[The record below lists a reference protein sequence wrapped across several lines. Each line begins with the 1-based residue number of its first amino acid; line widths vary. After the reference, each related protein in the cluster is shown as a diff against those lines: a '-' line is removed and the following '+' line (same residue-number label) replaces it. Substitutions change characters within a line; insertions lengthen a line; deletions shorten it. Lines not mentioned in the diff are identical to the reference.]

1 MYGNNYQYSY
11 AQQQEEYRRLFIAE
25 QNEKREIKFFGR
37 VAGACV
43 IGYVIVQQLLGF
55 LLYIEPVYNAYESS
69 KGFQSVYGMLFSL
82 LGVLVPFL
90 IGAAVLRKRTG
101 ADPLIFSRPKRVSSM
116 LLFVPVGFLACL
128 AANFIAN
135 YFITFMESWGFV
147 LTGVYYDAP
156 SAPVERIF
164 YYLHIAV
171 VPALCEE
178 LAVRGVVMQPL
189 RKYGDRFAIIAS
201 SVVFALMHGNLIQAP
216 FALIAGAV
224 IGYAVCATGSIWT
237 GILIHFVNN
246 SFSVFVEFLLADV
259 ADPARQNLIYYGIMI
274 AAAVLGILCA
284 AALVL
289 MDGKSLRVTKRLGIL
304 TSGQKGKAYVLNAA
318 MIVALLIMIVM
329 TSMNVEWQG
338 F

>member
-1 MYGNNYQYSY
+1 MYGNSYQYSY
-11 AQQQEEYRRLFIAE
+11 MQQEEYRRMFIAE
-25 QNEKREIKFFGR
+25 QNEKRDIKYFGR

-55 LLYIEPVYNAYESS
+55 VLYIEPVYNAYKSS
-69 KGFQSVYGMLFSL
+69 NGFQSVYGMLFTL

-90 IGAAVLRKRTG
+90 IGSAVLKKRTG
-101 ADPLIFSRPKRVSSM
+101 EDSLVFSKPKKISAM
-116 LLFVPVGFLACL
+116 LLFVPVGFLICL
-128 AANFIAN
+128 AANFVTN
-135 YFITFMESWGFV
+135 YFTALMESWGFV

-164 YYLHIAV
+164 YFLHIAV

-201 SVVFALMHGNLIQAP
+201 SVVFALMHSNLIQAP
-216 FALIAGAV
+216 FALIAGAA
-224 IGYAVCATGSIWT
+224 IGYAVCVTGSIWT

-246 SFSVFVEFLLADV
+246 SFSVFIEFMLADV
-259 ADPARQNLIYYGIMI
+259 ADAAQQNLIYYGIMI
-274 AAAVLGILCA
+274 VAAVLGILCA
-284 AALVL
+284 AVLVL
-289 MDGKSLRVTKRLGIL
+289 IDGKSLRLTKRLGIL
-304 TSGQKGKAYVLNAA
+304 TSGHKGKAYVLNAA
-318 MIVALLIMIVM
+318 MIIALIIMLVM